1 MSFNVFLPTIIN
13 GLGYS
18 STHAQLLSIPPN
30 ATGCIFTLV
39 VSYLSDKK
47 RIRGPFILVGCPVAI
62 VGYAM
67 LIATKTPAMQ
77 YAGSIVVAAGLLPS
91 VATLL
96 AWTGGNFAGEVKRAV
111 VIGIVIGFGNLGG

>member
-1 MSFNVFLPTIIN
+1 M
-13 GLGYS
+13 
-18 STHAQLLSIPPN
+18 
-30 ATGCIFTLV
+30 
-39 VSYLSDKK
+39 SYLSDKK
-47 RIRGPFILVGCPVAI
+47 GIRGPFILVGCPVAI

-67 LIATKTPAMQ
+67 LIATKRPAIQ

-111 VIGIVIGFGNLGG
+111 VIAIVIGFGNLGG